1 MKEFQKKDL
10 TKQAIGAAALL
21 TTVSKAALVVKSS
34 APRKTLQGGC
44 PMNPQ
49 KVKTLLQGSIQ
60 ALTECKWFFSR
71 NPEADFSR
79 KRKLSFEQI
88 VQAILCMR
96 GGSLANEMM
105 DFFGIQED
113 LAPASAFVQRRT
125 RILPEAFESLF
136 DYFTQKADENKTY
149 EGFRLL
155 AADGSDFV
163 LAANPDDPD
172 SFFPGTEEQK
182 SYNLL
187 HLNALYDLVQHIYVD
202 AILQKRRKA
211 DECGALVSMVDR
223 SRLDRVLLL
232 ADRGYES
239 FNVLAHIQEKGWN
252 FLIRI
257 KDGVGGIARGLDL
270 PDTDEFDVPISLNLT
285 VKQTNKMKA
294 LLKDRNHYK
303 YVGSSVRFDF
313 LPRRSR
319 KFDPVVFYN
328 LAFRVVRFPISDTSF
343 ETVLTNLDAVS
354 FPPAKLKE
362 LYAMRWGIETSFRE
376 LKHTIGLQH
385 FHAKKVEF
393 VHQEIFARLTMYNF
407 YEVITQSVVIQQK
420 SRKYSYKVN
429 FSAAVHIC
437 RQFFLGDFPPPLVE
451 ALLAK
456 HISPIRPGRSRPRKL
471 KPKQALSFLYRVA

>member
-1 MKEFQKKDL
+1 
-10 TKQAIGAAALL
+10 
-21 TTVSKAALVVKSS
+21 
-34 APRKTLQGGC
+34 
-44 PMNPQ
+44 MNPQ
-49 KVKTLLQGSIQ
+49 KAKRLLQESIQ
-60 ALTECKWFFSR
+60 DLTDCKWFFSR

-79 KRKLSFEQI
+79 KRKLSFQQM

-105 DFFGIQED
+105 DYFGIQEE
-113 LAPASAFVQRRT
+113 LATTSAFVQQRAK
-125 RILPEAFESLF
+125 ILPEAFESLF
-136 DYFTQKADENKTY
+136 DHFTQKADEGKKY
-149 EGFRLL
+149 EGMRLF
-155 AADGSDFV
+155 AADGSDFLLV
-163 LAANPDDPD
+163 ANPDDPD

-202 AILQKRRKA
+202 AVLQKRRKA
-211 DECGALVSMVDR
+211 DECGALVNMIDR

-257 KDGVGGIARGLDL
+257 KDGVGGIACGLDL

-285 VKQTNKMKA
+285 VKQTNKMKV
-294 LLKDRNHYK
+294 LLKDRNHFR
-303 YVGSSVRFDF
+303 YVGSSDRFDF
-313 LPRRSR
+313 LPSRSR
-319 KFDPVVFYN
+319 KYDPVVFYN
-328 LAFRVVRFPISDTSF
+328 LAFRIVRFPISDTSF
-343 ETVLTNLDAVS
+343 ETVLTNLDAVT

-393 VHQEIFARLTMYNF
+393 VRQEIFARITMYNF
-407 YEVITQSVVIQQK
+407 YEVITQSVVIQK
-420 SRKYSYKVN
+420 KGRKHLYKVN
-429 FSAAVHIC
+429 FSAAVHVC
-437 RQFFLGDFPPPLVE
+437 RQFFLRDIPPPLVE

-471 KPKQALSFLYRVA
+471 KPKQALSFLYRIA